1 MVYALI
7 TLYNPDLNVYRNIIQ
22 ISKQVDHVYL
32 CDNSSERN
40 GWNFESNNI
49 TYLYNKGENLGISLA
64 YNKILTNE
72 AKYSFRMEDYIL
84 FFDQDTYIPND
95 HVSKL
100 VCEYENICQN
110 RKVGCLGPVFINEV
124 TGQKELPRIKK
135 YINDNTFLT
144 KSVITS
150 SMLTKYKVLKEI
162 DFFNRN
168 LFLDFVDFDLCWRM
182 MQKGYICCMSD
193 VSIMCHSVGIAQ
205 IQLLGDKIY
214 IESPIRDY
222 YQTKGSLYLLR
233 QSYVPLKFKI
243 KFIYRLISR
252 PIVYRFKF
260 KDYKERYQYIKKGYI
275 DWKKNI

>member
-40 GWNFESNNI
+40 VWNFESNNI

-64 YNKILTNE
+64 YNKILTDE
-72 AKYSFRMEDYIL
+72 VKYSFRMEDYIL
-84 FFDQDTYIPND
+84 FFDQDTYVPND
-95 HVSKL
+95 HVNKL

-162 DFFNRN
+162 DFFNSN

-214 IESPIRDY
+214 IELTGNGFLYNMVRIIAGTLVEVGLEKIEPEKIEEIIKEGKRENAGK
-222 YQTKGSLYLLR
+222 TLPPNGLYLVDVK
-233 QSYVPLKFKI
+233 Y
-243 KFIYRLISR
+243 
-252 PIVYRFKF
+252 
-260 KDYKERYQYIKKGYI
+260 E
-275 DWKKNI
+275 